1 MWGEQA
7 GGGLV
12 LLPATSIGAAVA
24 AQVGPTVPLVARA
37 NYLLLEAAFAYGADG
52 TTVKAWV
59 QTRVRGGTWR
69 DVAQFAFLLASL
81 TKWSAVHRD
90 TALAAAVGASD
101 AALADDAIL
110 NGFLGDELRV
120 KWTSTG
126 AYTGA
131 TTLAVRASVKG

>member
-24 AQVGPTVPLVARA
+24 GQVGPTVPLVARVT
-37 NYLLLEAAFAYGADG
+37 YLLVEAAFTYGADG
-52 TTVKAWV
+52 TTVTAWV

-69 DVAQFAFLLASL
+69 DIACFAFLLASL
-81 TKWSAVHRD
+81 TKWSAVHKD
-90 TALAAAVGASD
+90 TALAAAVVASD
-101 AALADDAIL
+101 AALGGDAIL

-126 AYTGA
+126 VYSGA
-131 TTLAVRASVKG
+131 TSLVVRASVKG